1 MSVVSAQLAKKPG
14 CPDVRFRSFLA
25 KKAGGP
31 QRTIAVIN
39 SIELLGPCYSLD
51 SDHPLSGGFQ

>member
-1 MSVVSAQLAKKPG
+1 MSAQLAKKPG
-14 CPDVRFRSFLA
+14 LPDVRFRSFLA

-31 QRTIAVIN
+31 QRAIAVIN
-39 SIELLGPCYSLD
+39 CIELLGPCYPLD